1 MLPKKAKLILNVLVL
16 LIPTTLITNS
26 CSSTTKE
33 IKPTKIIETVSVP
46 VEKTPLNITHPP
58 VVELEKINWI
68 IITKDNAEDIFS
80 MLTEKQ
86 TDAVLFGLTDDNYEI
101 LSKNFAHI
109 RAYIVQQKE
118 IINQYKKYYE

>member
-1 MLPKKAKLILNVLVL
+1 M
-16 LIPTTLITNS
+16 
-26 CSSTTKE
+26 
-33 IKPTKIIETVSVP
+33 P
-46 VEKTPLNITHPP
+46 VEKTPLNIAHPP

>member
-1 MLPKKAKLILNVLVL
+1 M

-46 VEKTPLNITHPP
+46 LEKTPLNIAHPP
-58 VVELEKINWI
+58 VVQLEKINWI
-68 IITKDNAEDIFS
+68 IITKDNAEEIFKK
-80 MLTEKQ
+80 LNEQQ

-109 RAYIVQQKE
+109 RAYICLL
-118 IINQYKKYYE
+118 YTSPSPRDRTRSRMPSSA